1 MTTAIDTNVLV
12 ALWDKDDALNSAAQT
27 ALDAAFAQGKMVI
40 NGAVFAEL
48 LAFPRRSETFVDEFL
63 IDTGI
68 TVDWTTDE
76 SIWRVAGRAFQNYAR
91 RRRRQKTSGPRRILA
106 DFLIGA
112 HALQKGHS
120 LLTLDDGMYRAA
132 FPQLRI
138 VKV

>member
-12 ALWDKDDALNSAAQT
+12 ALWDKDDALNSAAQ
-27 ALDAAFAQGKMVI
+27 AVLDAAFAQGKMVI

-120 LLTLDDGMYRAA
+120 LLTLDDRMYRAA